1 MNELHFA
8 VVAGINRYPGI
19 DTQLESAKSDAKR
32 FHEWLTDPKGGAVPA
47 DQAKCLS
54 VSDEDEKGFT
64 SSYDARPLR
73 SELTKQLDMFHDQ
86 VRAKIGPGARDW
98 DQTRLYIYVAGHGI
112 APPQG
117 RGALLFADSRPV
129 RYWGDYLDLLQ
140 YDNYYE
146 RQYLFSEVFLFAD
159 CCREF
164 SQGVPP
170 APAAPFGDFG
180 SPPSPPRRY
189 VGYAAAIGD
198 KAYEPTQLDPDSN
211 NGRGFFTRAL
221 LEGLRGRAAHP
232 VTGKVEVWG
241 LGSYIKDRV
250 NELAQELGYQQEADL
265 TVQAGDRTVLCTV
278 PVTTIR
284 YPVEINFSQGSLP
297 EASLKKGNI
306 PLEVWPGGN
315 GPWRTNLP
323 DGIYEVILPNDG
335 PDLIN
340 GGAFKIHGRAAS
352 VLI

>member
-180 SPPSPPRRY
+180 SPPSRRVVMSDTRPPL
-189 VGYAAAIGD
+189 AIRLMSPHSLILTATTG
-198 KAYEPTQLDPDSN
+198 EVSSL
-211 NGRGFFTRAL
+211 RAL
-221 LEGLRGRAAHP
+221 LEGLRGELPIRSRA
-232 VTGKVEVWG
+232 
-241 LGSYIKDRV
+241 R
-250 NELAQELGYQQEADL
+250 
-265 TVQAGDRTVLCTV
+265 
-278 PVTTIR
+278 
-284 YPVEINFSQGSLP
+284 
-297 EASLKKGNI
+297 
-306 PLEVWPGGN
+306 
-315 GPWRTNLP
+315 
-323 DGIYEVILPNDG
+323 
-335 PDLIN
+335 
-340 GGAFKIHGRAAS
+340 
-352 VLI
+352 